1 MILTAEKLKIT
12 MVQQSARRPT
22 RHILHGTRTA
32 SVAAIFACPSTKA
45 TDPLELLFIRRAINP
60 RDRWSGHIAFPGGRV
75 EAGESALD
83 AARRETME
91 EVGVDLTHAEVLGQL
106 DDRLAARNGL
116 VVHTFV
122 FLLATKPS
130 TCVLQ
135 PLEVSDVLWVSSLAL
150 ADAPLRTLFYPI
162 GPYLQRAVPRCLHPI
177 LANLPLGSVT
187 FPCLYLPHPSTDVVR
202 IDRQAHEYVLWG
214 VTYSMYLDIRVIVSR
229 RQYPPDAKS
238 AAPSYVA
245 LYYRLLVSV
254 VLVVVALAFV
264 SWWRY

>member
-162 GPYLQRAVPRCLHPI
+162 GPYLQRAVPRCLHVHTSHVGCNVDDCKPVCT
-177 LANLPLGSVT
+177 AHLGE
-187 FPCLYLPHPSTDVVR
+187 P
-202 IDRQAHEYVLWG
+202 A
-214 VTYSMYLDIRVIVSR
+214 IRVSDVSMPV
-229 RQYPPDAKS
+229 PP
-238 AAPSYVA
+238 APVHRCRSH
-245 LYYRLLVSV
+245 RS
-254 VLVVVALAFV
+254 
-264 SWWRY
+264 SSP

>member
-12 MVQQSARRPT
+12 MVQ
-22 RHILHGTRTA
+22 H
-32 SVAAIFACPSTKA
+32 VAAIFACPSTKA

-116 VVHTFV
+116 V
-122 FLLATKPS
+122 
-130 TCVLQ
+130 
-135 PLEVSDVLWVSSLAL
+135 
-150 ADAPLRTLFYPI
+150 PI
-162 GPYLQRAVPRCLHPI
+162 V
-177 LANLPLGSVT
+177 ANLPLGSVR

-214 VTYSMYLDIRVIVSR
+214 VTYSMYLDIRDIVSR
-229 RQYPPDAKS
+229 PQYPPDAKS

-245 LYYRLLVSV
+245 LYYRLLVFV
-254 VLVVVALAFV
+254 VLVVVALAVV
-264 SWWRY
+264 SGR